1 MNCGIRPG
9 HAGAS
14 IAGPHCLDKPGGVR
28 IAPDCLRNY
37 GLSAF
42 LPFSNFHALPVMRRA
57 EQKVSFVG
65 MLVWRT
71 IGAPCGGS
79 GRRFLLDPLLLM
91 VLAVPIASAQKK
103 VDPIEAQVEACLGTP
118 TGQTTAGMTDCSHKA
133 YLAYDRRM
141 NDVYQRTM
149 RNADPQSRMLI
160 RNAQR
165 QWLAYRDAQRQAD
178 NGPWRADR
186 GSMASADIEALNVDA
201 IRARIDELN
210 YYAP

>member
-1 MNCGIRPG
+1 M
-9 HAGAS
+9 
-14 IAGPHCLDKPGGVR
+14 
-28 IAPDCLRNY
+28 
-37 GLSAF
+37 
-42 LPFSNFHALPVMRRA
+42 
-57 EQKVSFVG
+57 
-65 MLVWRT
+65 
-71 IGAPCGGS
+71 
-79 GRRFLLDPLLLM
+79 
-91 VLAVPIASAQKK
+91 PIASAQKK

-118 TGQTTAGMTDCSHKA
+118 AGQTTAGMTDCSHKA

-186 GSMASADIEALNVDA
+186 GAMASADIEALNVDA